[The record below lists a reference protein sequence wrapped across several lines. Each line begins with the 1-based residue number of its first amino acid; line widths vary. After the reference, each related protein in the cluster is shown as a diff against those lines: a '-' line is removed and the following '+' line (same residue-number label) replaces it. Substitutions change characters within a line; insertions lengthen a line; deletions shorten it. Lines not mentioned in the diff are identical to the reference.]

1 MSTNDADFERLI
13 QENIDREERAY
24 NAILEYGQLT
34 GEPEEVQKSLG
45 IPAIIPTPTE
55 KDYERGFMK
64 RSFVA
69 RYDAK
74 TATEVSEDFYNN
86 EASNLPDGIYKAV
99 SMKWYLTNS
108 KLPQLAGMKTT
119 INALNVNAYL
129 TNKAS
134 KDLPQLRDTI
144 EIFDQFFR

>member
-1 MSTNDADFERLI
+1 MIKENLERE
-13 QENIDREERAY
+13 QRAY
-24 NAILEYGQLT
+24 DTISEYGLIT
-34 GEPEEVQKSLG
+34 GESESVVKSLG
-45 IPAIIPTPTE
+45 IPAIIPSPTE
-55 KDYERGFMK
+55 KEYEKGFMK

-86 EASNLPDGIYKAV
+86 EASKLPEGIYKAV
-99 SMKWYLTNS
+99 SMKWYLNNN
-108 KLPQLAGMKTT
+108 KLPQLAGMKNTV
-119 INALNVNAYL
+119 NALNVNAYL

-134 KDLPQLRDTI
+134 KEMPQLKDTI